1 MLYRYPTLPRSAGYS
16 AYEPPRTAYV
26 PLVEDS
32 YTKGFEDASAYY
44 MNQPYAMQQYAQDY
58 LSASSMPASVADD
71 YWAASSAPANA
82 ANPAAVFNPPKT
94 HIYDPPRPS
103 SIYDPYGY
111 WAQHNLDYRPY
122 NSWTGE
128 GKTYAPYAE
137 AYYYYDPESG
147 HVYLQ

>member
-1 MLYRYPTLPRSAGYS
+1 
-16 AYEPPRTAYV
+16 
-26 PLVEDS
+26 
-32 YTKGFEDASAYY
+32 